1 MVANGKHRKQHIF
14 RLEQEDGITVGDTN
28 LKNYITNY
36 YKNLF
41 GQPEANNFSL
51 VESRIED
58 IPQVSAEENIM
69 LTSPFTEEEVKQAVF
84 QMEHN
89 KAPGLDGFLVEFYKL
104 IWR

>member
-1 MVANGKHRKQHIF
+1 MKGLRSKPFYREITTHDFFHLVANGKHHKQHIF
-14 RLEQEDGITVGDTN
+14 RIEQEDGIIVGDTN

-58 IPQVSAEENIM
+58 IPQVSAEENII
-69 LTSPFTEEEVKQAVF
+69 LTSPFTK
-84 QMEHN
+84 
-89 KAPGLDGFLVEFYKL
+89 
-104 IWR
+104 